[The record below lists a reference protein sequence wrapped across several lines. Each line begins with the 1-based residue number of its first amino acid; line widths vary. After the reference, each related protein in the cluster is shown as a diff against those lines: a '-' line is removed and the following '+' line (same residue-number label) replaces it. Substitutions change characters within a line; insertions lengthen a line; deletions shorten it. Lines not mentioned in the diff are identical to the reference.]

1 MSMQQMPSINV
12 QRLWNHIVETG
23 QYGATPRGG
32 LTRLTLSAE
41 DVQAR
46 NWLRQ
51 RCEALGC
58 TVNVDEMGNMFAL
71 RQGLDNSRLPIAI
84 GSHLDTQPT
93 GGRFDGI
100 LGVLAGLE
108 ILQTL
113 HEQNIQT
120 RSPLL
125 LINWTNEE
133 GSRFAPAMLCSG
145 VYAGVFDKEE
155 VYRIKDRQGISFQQ
169 ALEDSG
175 YLGSEPVGKQ
185 RFAAHFELHIE
196 QGPLLENHDI
206 PIGVVQGSQAV

>member
-145 VYAGVFDKEE
+145 VYAGSLTRK
-155 VYRIKDRQGISFQQ
+155 RCI
-169 ALEDSG
+169 
-175 YLGSEPVGKQ
+175 GS
-185 RFAAHFELHIE
+185 RTARA
-196 QGPLLENHDI
+196 
-206 PIGVVQGSQAV
+206 SASSRR

>member
-1 MSMQQMPSINV
+1 
-12 QRLWNHIVETG
+12 TG
-23 QYGATPRGG
+23 QYGATPKGG
-32 LTRLTLSAE
+32 LTRLTLTPE

-46 NWLRQ
+46 TWLCQ

-58 TVNVDEMGNMFAL
+58 KVTVDEMGNMFAL
-71 RQGLDNSRLPIAI
+71 RPGTDNSRLPIAI

-133 GSRFAPAMLCSG
+133 GSRFAPAML
-145 VYAGVFDKEE
+145 
-155 VYRIKDRQGISFQQ
+155 
-169 ALEDSG
+169 
-175 YLGSEPVGKQ
+175 
-185 RFAAHFELHIE
+185 
-196 QGPLLENHDI
+196 
-206 PIGVVQGSQAV
+206 